1 LGFAGLARRSGDLR
15 YLVSVKEA
23 LLALDEINKALNS
36 MGNLLFFDLDFP
48 CVRRNKVL
56 ESRFQIPVSTHSR
69 MGKGV
74 FGEEERVS

>member
-15 YLVSVKEA
+15 DLVSVIEA
-23 LLALDEINKALNS
+23 LALDEINKALNS

-56 ESRFQIPVSTHSR
+56 ESRFQIPVATHPR
-69 MGKGV
+69 LGKGV